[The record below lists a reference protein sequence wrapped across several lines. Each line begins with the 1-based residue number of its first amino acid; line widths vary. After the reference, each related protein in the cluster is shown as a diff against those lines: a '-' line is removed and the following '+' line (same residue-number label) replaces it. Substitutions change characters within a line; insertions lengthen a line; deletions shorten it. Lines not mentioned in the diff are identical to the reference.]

1 MSSVHT
7 NLAKLSHWPTQLL
20 AAKQPPA
27 KRNATR
33 TPANTRRPE
42 QQSCIGPAQASI
54 FHNLWWLDAATD
66 GKWKLITAG
75 PTSGFIASMPMFTRS
90 FLGQRYI
97 GMPPLTRTLG
107 PTFARVSAG
116 AKLSDRV
123 RFRLLSE
130 LINKLPD
137 VIGFRQRFDPECDDL
152 LAFQVSGFS
161 IGVDYTYR
169 FANCSDTGAIWEGMR
184 DKTRNAIR
192 RSQDL
197 LQVSRSLDV
206 AEFVELY
213 EANLQRSGKSM
224 ALERERLQKILKAA
238 VVNEAGISLLCRTA
252 GGEVVAAIFV
262 VWDDRYCY
270 YLLSTRDERITCN
283 GAVSLLLW
291 DALQFAGQMHR
302 GFDFDGF
309 GTHGA
314 ANFVR
319 QFGARLV
326 PRWTLLR
333 APRLVRALLMSRSRF
348 FNSEP

>member
-1 MSSVHT
+1 
-7 NLAKLSHWPTQLL
+7 
-20 AAKQPPA
+20 
-27 KRNATR
+27 
-33 TPANTRRPE
+33 
-42 QQSCIGPAQASI
+42 
-54 FHNLWWLDAATD
+54 
-66 GKWKLITAG
+66 
-75 PTSGFIASMPMFTRS
+75 
-90 FLGQRYI
+90 
-97 GMPPLTRTLG
+97 
-107 PTFARVSAG
+107 
-116 AKLSDRV
+116 
-123 RFRLLSE
+123 LLSE
-130 LINKLPD
+130 LIGKLPD

-169 FANCSDTGAIWEGMR
+169 FANCSDTVAIWEGMR

-206 AEFVELY
+206 AELVEFY
-213 EANLQRSGKSM
+213 EANLQRSSKYM
-224 ALERERLQKILKAA
+224 APERKRLQKILEGA
-238 VVNEAGISLLCRTA
+238 VANGAGISLLCRTA

-270 YLLSTRDERITCN
+270 YLLSTRDERIACN

-291 DALQFAGQMHR
+291 DALQLAGQMDR

-348 FNSEP
+348 FYPEP

>member
-1 MSSVHT
+1 MY
-7 NLAKLSHWPTQLL
+7 
-20 AAKQPPA
+20 
-27 KRNATR
+27 
-33 TPANTRRPE
+33 
-42 QQSCIGPAQASI
+42 
-54 FHNLWWLDAATD
+54 HNPWWLDAATD
-66 GKWKLITAG
+66 GKWQLITAG

-123 RFRLLSE
+123 RFRLLSQ

-137 VIGFRQRFDPECDDL
+137 VIGFRQRFDPECEDL
-152 LAFQVSGFS
+152 LAFQVSGYS

-169 FANCSDTGAIWEGMR
+169 YANCSDTGAIWEGMR

-192 RSQDL
+192 RSQDH

-213 EANLQRSGKSM
+213 ETNLQDSGISM
-224 ALERERLQKILKAA
+224 APERERLQKMLKAA
-238 VVNEAGISLLCRTA
+238 VANEAGISLLCRTA
-252 GGEVVAAIFV
+252 CGEVPAAIFV
-262 VWDDRYCY
+262 VWDDRYCH
-270 YLLSTRDERITCN
+270 YLLSTRNERITRN

-291 DALQFAGQMHR
+291 DALQLAGQMNR

-326 PRWTLLR
+326 PRWTVLR
-333 APRLVRALLMSRSRF
+333 APRLVRALLMSRSRYF
-348 FNSEP
+348 SPEP

>member
-1 MSSVHT
+1 MV
-7 NLAKLSHWPTQLL
+7 
-20 AAKQPPA
+20 
-27 KRNATR
+27 
-33 TPANTRRPE
+33 
-42 QQSCIGPAQASI
+42 
-54 FHNLWWLDAATD
+54 
-66 GKWKLITAG
+66 AG
-75 PTSGFIASMPMFTRS
+75 CGYGWEMEVDRSGIDFTRS

-107 PTFARVSAG
+107 PTFTRLSAG

-137 VIGFRQRFDPECDDL
+137 VIGFRQRFDPVCDDL

-161 IGVDYTYR
+161 IGVDYAYR
-169 FANCSDTGAIWEGMR
+169 FGNCSDTGAIWEGMR

-192 RSQDL
+192 RSQDH

-206 AEFVELY
+206 AEFVKFH
-213 EANLQRSGKSM
+213 EANLRRSGISI
-224 ALERERLQKILKAA
+224 APERERLQKILKAA
-238 VVNEAGISLLCRTA
+238 VANEAGMSLLCRTA
-252 GGEVVAAIFV
+252 SGEVAAAIFV
-262 VWDDRYCY
+262 VWDDRYCH
-270 YLLSTRDERITCN
+270 YLLSTRNERITCN

-291 DALQFAGQMHR
+291 DALQLAGQMNR

-326 PRWTLLR
+326 PRWTVLR
-333 APRLVRALLMSRSRF
+333 APRLVRALLMSRSRYF
-348 FNSEP
+348 GPEP